1 MGPKNQIIYSKINDM
16 LVFEHTYVGTW
27 RSLTQPMNKYN
38 NDINVNEIMQHFIG
52 KTKLHKKTYWTKEEI
67 QKTT

>member
-1 MGPKNQIIYSKINDM
+1 MDMPTTYVSCLLKRRNHRAMGPKNQIIYSKINDM

-38 NDINVNEIMQHFIG
+38 NDINVNEIM
-52 KTKLHKKTYWTKEEI
+52 
-67 QKTT
+67 